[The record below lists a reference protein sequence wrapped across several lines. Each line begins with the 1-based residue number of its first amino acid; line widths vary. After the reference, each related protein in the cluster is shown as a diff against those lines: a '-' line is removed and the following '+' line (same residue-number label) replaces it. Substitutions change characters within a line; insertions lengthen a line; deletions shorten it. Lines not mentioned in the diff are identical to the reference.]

1 MRISDWSSD
10 VCSSDLAAGGLVY
23 SHRYLQPVDA
33 STVASF
39 GDTVRDFV
47 APAATPDDQRSHV
60 VHDADDH
67 QRFTLNAAGAA
78 GWTVGENRL
87 DAAGNVIE
95 VRAYERFLPDA
106 SVATLDSAASP
117 DITVMEIAGKL
128 AELGYDDT
136 DPESL
141 AGVQRTYLAY
151 DASNRQR
158 FTIDPSGAV
167 TDHVHDAAGAL
178 TVTRRFA
185 ARPVLTGHGEAAV
198 ADAVDRDD
206 PANRNTRPVPEPQA

>member
-60 VHDADDH
+60 VPDADDH
-67 QRFTLNAAGAA
+67 QRFPLNASGSA

-87 DAAGNVIE
+87 DGVGHVIA
-95 VRAYERFLPDA
+95 VRAYEPFLPDA
-106 SVATLDSAASP
+106 SLATSASAVSP
-117 DITVMEIAGKL
+117 DLPVLEIAGTLPAL
-128 AELGYDDT
+128 A
-136 DPESL
+136 
-141 AGVQRTYLAY
+141 
-151 DASNRQR
+151 
-158 FTIDPSGAV
+158 
-167 TDHVHDAAGAL
+167 
-178 TVTRRFA
+178 
-185 ARPVLTGHGEAAV
+185 
-198 ADAVDRDD
+198 
-206 PANRNTRPVPEPQA
+206 

>member
-67 QRFTLNAAGAA
+67 QRFTLNASGAA
-78 GWTVGENRL
+78 GWTVGERSEEHTSEL
-87 DAAGNVIE
+87 Q
-95 VRAYERFLPDA
+95 
-106 SVATLDSAASP
+106 SP
-117 DITVMEIAGKL
+117 MRI
-128 AELGYDDT
+128 
-136 DPESL
+136 
-141 AGVQRTYLAY
+141 
-151 DASNRQR
+151 
-158 FTIDPSGAV
+158 
-167 TDHVHDAAGAL
+167 
-178 TVTRRFA
+178 
-185 ARPVLTGHGEAAV
+185 
-198 ADAVDRDD
+198 
-206 PANRNTRPVPEPQA
+206 